1 MVLGTSISHVNQG
14 PGLFYSKDKVEG
26 YYNDLREKVL
36 KREDVT
42 DGVPSSFVDSG
53 EKIFFSIEI
62 FQYGLGAYDLY
73 LQNKSDCYLQKVY
86 ACADWA
92 VSNQEPNGGW
102 ITFAHENK
110 EFPYSAMAQGE
121 GISLLLRAYIVSKN
135 DVYLSTAKNAMAF
148 MLTSAE
154 NGGVTKYDGEDVYL
168 MEYLY
173 LPIVLNGWI
182 FSIWG
187 LMDFC
192 KVAESAEVLGILDKT
207 LVSLKR
213 KLKDFDAGYWS
224 KYNECKMIASPFYH
238 NLHIA
243 QLNVMFDLTGD
254 SIYKKFAD
262 RWLGY
267 KNSLI
272 CSKKAFLRKAMQKVL
287 EGS

>member
-14 PGLFYSKDKVEG
+14 PGRFYSKDKLEG
-26 YYNDLREKVL
+26 YYNDLTEKVL

-42 DGVPSSFVDSG
+42 DGVPSSLVDSG
-53 EKIFFSIEI
+53 ERIFFSIEI

-73 LQNKSDCYLQKVY
+73 LQNKSDSYLQKVH

-92 VSNQEPNGGW
+92 VSNQEYNGGW

-121 GISLLLRAYIVSKN
+121 GISLLLRAYNENKN
-135 DVYLSTAKNAMAF
+135 ESYLSAAKKAMHF
-148 MLTSAE
+148 LLTPIE

-173 LPIVLNGWI
+173 LPLVLNGWI

-192 KVAESAEVLGILDKT
+192 KDGDDTKVRETLNKT
-207 LVSLKR
+207 LESLKR
-213 KLKDFDAGYWS
+213 KLKDFDLGYWS
-224 KYNECKMIASPFYH
+224 KYEEHKMIASPFYH

-243 QLNVMFDLTGD
+243 QLSVMRDLTNID
-254 SIYKKFAD
+254 EFKVYAQKWTRNKNNFFNSKLAFFYKA
-262 RWLGY
+262 
-267 KNSLI
+267 I
-272 CSKKAFLRKAMQKVL
+272 QKVI
-287 EGS
+287 EK